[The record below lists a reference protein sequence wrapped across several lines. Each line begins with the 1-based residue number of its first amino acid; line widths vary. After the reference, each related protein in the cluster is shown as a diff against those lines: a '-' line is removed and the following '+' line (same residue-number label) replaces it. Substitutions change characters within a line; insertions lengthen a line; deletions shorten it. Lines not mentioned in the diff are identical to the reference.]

1 MIITIDENS
10 GFCFG
15 VTTAIQTAES
25 ELQKGPLFCLGDI
38 VHNGQ
43 EVERLNKLGLETIDY
58 DDLRTL
64 HNVRV
69 LLRAHGE
76 PPSTYHIAK
85 RNNIE
90 IIDASCPVVLHLQK
104 RIRDTYQANYGKNT
118 GAQIVIFGKKGH
130 AEVIGLEGQTNNTA
144 IVIEGLH
151 DLNKVDMTRPIY
163 LFSQTT
169 KSVEEFEQIVEEI
182 KKAKGERL
190 KAKGNEAKGNEAKGE
205 RLEAKGDEAIFEYH
219 NTICKNVAN
228 RVKRLQDFARS
239 NDIVIFVGGQ
249 KSSNAKVLYNHCL
262 EVNDCTVFVSS
273 AADLTPE
280 ILQQCHNAE
289 RVGIC
294 GATSTPKWL
303 MESVKQFIVYSL

>member
-1 MIITIDENS
+1 MIVTIDDNS

-15 VTTAIQTAES
+15 VTTAIQTAEN

-43 EVERLNKLGLETIDY
+43 EVERLASLGLETIDY

-76 PPSTYHIAK
+76 PPSTYHIAQ

-104 RIRDTYQANYGKNT
+104 RIRETYQANHGKNT

-144 IVIEGLH
+144 IVIESISDLH
-151 DLNKVDMTRPIY
+151 LLDFTRPIY

-169 KSVEEFEQIVEEI
+169 KSVEEFELIVAEI
-182 KKAKGERL
+182 KRRK
-190 KAKGNEAKGNEAKGE
+190 
-205 RLEAKGDEAIFEYH
+205 AKGDEAVFEYH
-219 NTICKNVAN
+219 NTICRNVAN
-228 RVKRLQDFARS
+228 RVKHLQDFARS
-239 NDIVIFVGGQ
+239 NDVVIFVGGK
-249 KSSNAKVLYNHCL
+249 KSSNAKVLYNKCL
-262 EVNDCTVFVSS
+262 EVNPCTIFVSS
-273 AADLTPE
+273 ALDLTPE

-303 MESVKQFIVYSL
+303 MESVSEAIRR

>member
-1 MIITIDENS
+1 MTITIDNNS

-15 VTTAIQTAES
+15 VTTAIETAER

-43 EVERLNKLGLETIDY
+43 EVERLGEMGLETIDY

-64 HNVRV
+64 RNARV

-85 RNNIE
+85 RNDLE
-90 IIDASCPVVLHLQK
+90 IIDASCPVVLKLQK
-104 RIRDTYQANYGKNT
+104 RIRDTYQALHGKNT

-144 IVIEGLH
+144 IVIEHMDDLH
-151 DLNKVDMTRPIY
+151 KLDITRPIY
-163 LFSQTT
+163 LFAQTT
-169 KSVEEFEQIVEEI
+169 KSVEEFQQIVTEI
-182 KKAKGERL
+182 GKQKAESGD
-190 KAKGNEAKGNEAKGE
+190 
-205 RLEAKGDEAIFEYH
+205 LESVFEYH
-219 NTICKNVAN
+219 DTICRNVAN
-228 RVKRLQDFARS
+228 RVNKLQDFAKS
-239 NDIVIFVGGQ
+239 NDIVVFVGGK

-262 EVNDCTVFVSS
+262 DVNSCTVFVSS
-273 AADLTPE
+273 EADITEE
-280 ILQQCHNAE
+280 IVEQCHRSE

-303 MESVKQFIVYSL
+303 MEKVKQYIENYGI

>member
-1 MIITIDENS
+1 MIVTIDDNS

-15 VTTAIQTAES
+15 VTTAIETAER
-25 ELQKGPLFCLGDI
+25 ELQKGTLFCLGDI

-43 EVERLNKLGLETIDY
+43 EVERLDKLGLVTIDY

-104 RIRDTYQANYGKNT
+104 RIRDTYRSLHGKNT

-144 IVIEGLH
+144 IVIERIE
-151 DLNKVDMTRPIY
+151 DLNHLDFTRPIY

-169 KSVEEFEQIVEEI
+169 KSVEKFEQIVEEI
-182 KKAKGERL
+182 KNRKALQSPLNAE
-190 KAKGNEAKGNEAKGE
+190 
-205 RLEAKGDEAIFEYH
+205 EAIFEYH
-219 NTICKNVAN
+219 NTICRNVAN
-228 RVKRLQDFARS
+228 RVKRLQDFAKN
-239 NDIVIFVGGQ
+239 NDVVIFVGGQ
-249 KSSNAKVLYNHCL
+249 KSSNAKVLFHNCL
-262 EVNDCTVFVSS
+262 EVNPCTIFVSS
-273 AADLTPE
+273 AADITPE
-280 ILQQCHNAE
+280 ILQQCHCAE
-289 RVGIC
+289 HVGIC

-303 MESVKQFIVYSL
+303 MESIKEKIES